1 MDNKDI
7 GEAADAVEEKDKADD
22 AVKEEEKAVYSYHT
36 FLFPFIWKTKA
47 DITIEQFLSVLAVKE
62 KDKSTD
68 TVKEK
73 EEEDPGGSG
82 SANKKSERWLPYD
95 WEERQAIDKFP
106 SEGWMQDYQTY
117 QYFTDS
123 ANELLFNCKEGDTV
137 RCFYYGKCL
146 SKSRTGSKTGK
157 YIIKKGK
164 DSFSLT
170 INNIRLNVY
179 DAGIAIL
186 ILELENKEYCSLD
199 KVDLINE
206 YGRRVN
212 YPFLKPFKSY
222 KPEDSHS
229 LCADSI
235 EIQFDGVSAGNGKV
249 NPFKEDFL
257 ETSMK
262 IRSSQLDYRM
272 KSNTLEKEDKI
283 FLKEEPNFIKK
294 HTPIGKD
301 DISLTYIMEP
311 LQTLLDGAGQDND
324 RTFITTNSKH
334 MDDNSQGNKK
344 RFYIK
349 PCVDDRMFV
358 CCIVRDNNL
367 SNELKGIGKSEPSY
381 LIDNDKRLR
390 VYECKNVET
399 SEDCVT
405 FVDGDGEIHK
415 VKIKKNDDGNG
426 NSNEVE
432 NKKNDFEKNVITD
445 ENDKNKCSI
454 VLDSG
459 DNPHPSYMDGWAD
472 ETTLPCQLYKF
483 MYIENDL
490 TCQSPEMR
498 ENLLRKS
505 IYDRWIQSGTLYGV
519 THHSICCI
527 TNTFVDAPVVN
538 PFLTEYVHMAVLVLA
553 QRSVILM
560 LEDAA
565 SEVSNKFMEGA
576 EVSEDDIH
584 EIGRLQA
591 RYVKIKNQ
599 MLLSE
604 VTAQEQGVELYEM
617 LREQL
622 YIEKNMNDLDSSMNN
637 LRDVSEITDD
647 RLERDSDDRKDLKVN
662 FLSIALALM
671 FICEPLS
678 GMIAYWRKAEPSVTW
693 SIVCTCFLL
702 ALIPAYRLYKY
713 IRRRFARKRMAKK

>member
-1 MDNKDI
+1 
-7 GEAADAVEEKDKADD
+7 
-22 AVKEEEKAVYSYHT
+22 
-36 FLFPFIWKTKA
+36 
-47 DITIEQFLSVLAVKE
+47 
-62 KDKSTD
+62 
-68 TVKEK
+68 
-73 EEEDPGGSG
+73 
-82 SANKKSERWLPYD
+82 
-95 WEERQAIDKFP
+95 
-106 SEGWMQDYQTY
+106 
-117 QYFTDS
+117 
-123 ANELLFNCKEGDTV
+123 
-137 RCFYYGKCL
+137 
-146 SKSRTGSKTGK
+146 
-157 YIIKKGK
+157 
-164 DSFSLT
+164 
-170 INNIRLNVY
+170 
-179 DAGIAIL
+179 
-186 ILELENKEYCSLD
+186 
-199 KVDLINE
+199 
-206 YGRRVN
+206 
-212 YPFLKPFKSY
+212 
-222 KPEDSHS
+222 
-229 LCADSI
+229 
-235 EIQFDGVSAGNGKV
+235 
-249 NPFKEDFL
+249 
-257 ETSMK
+257 
-262 IRSSQLDYRM
+262 
-272 KSNTLEKEDKI
+272 
-283 FLKEEPNFIKK
+283 
-294 HTPIGKD
+294 
-301 DISLTYIMEP
+301 
-311 LQTLLDGAGQDND
+311 
-324 RTFITTNSKH
+324 
-334 MDDNSQGNKK
+334 
-344 RFYIK
+344 
-349 PCVDDRMFV
+349 
-358 CCIVRDNNL
+358 
-367 SNELKGIGKSEPSY
+367 
-381 LIDNDKRLR
+381 
-390 VYECKNVET
+390 
-399 SEDCVT
+399 
-405 FVDGDGEIHK
+405 
-415 VKIKKNDDGNG
+415 
-426 NSNEVE
+426 
-432 NKKNDFEKNVITD
+432 
-445 ENDKNKCSI
+445 
-454 VLDSG
+454 
-459 DNPHPSYMDGWAD
+459 MDGWAD

-538 PFLTEYVHMAVLVLA
+538 PFLTEYVQMAVLVLA

-678 GMIAYWRKAEPSVTW
+678 GMIAYWRNAQPAVTW

-713 IRRRFARKRMAKK
+713 IRRRFARKRMAKKK